1 MSTKSRS
8 YNSIT
13 IGEST
18 SYEAVLTK
26 DVITKFAEISGDHN
40 LIHLD
45 KEFAS
50 KSQFKKVIGHGM
62 WLSAIVSG
70 AIYNTIVGDGGLLRY
85 HSITF
90 LKPTSINDKL
100 EVKLVIDKKE
110 DVTKM
115 VILDC
120 KIYNQMDELIAKG
133 VAKVIFL

>member
-1 MSTKSRS
+1 
-8 YNSIT
+8 
-13 IGEST
+13 
-18 SYEAVLTK
+18 
-26 DVITKFAEISGDHN
+26 
-40 LIHLD
+40 
-45 KEFAS
+45 
-50 KSQFKKVIGHGM
+50 M

-100 EVKLVIDKKE
+100 EVELVIDKKE

-133 VAKVIFL
+133 AAKVIFL

>member
-18 SYEAVLTK
+18 SYEVVLTK

-50 KSQFKKVIGHGM
+50 KS
-62 WLSAIVSG
+62 
-70 AIYNTIVGDGGLLRY
+70 
-85 HSITF
+85 
-90 LKPTSINDKL
+90 
-100 EVKLVIDKKE
+100 
-110 DVTKM
+110 
-115 VILDC
+115 
-120 KIYNQMDELIAKG
+120 
-133 VAKVIFL
+133 